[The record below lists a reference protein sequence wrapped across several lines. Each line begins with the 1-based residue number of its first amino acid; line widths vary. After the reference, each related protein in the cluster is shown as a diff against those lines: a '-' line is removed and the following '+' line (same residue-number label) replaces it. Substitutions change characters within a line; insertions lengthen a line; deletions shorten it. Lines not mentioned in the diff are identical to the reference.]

1 MIRRACIALLF
12 MMLSLTAPASADAQ
26 FTASIVELTPTLP
39 TNGATIRLQLQLEN
53 PGATDVDDLRA
64 QFFVSTSPLVGRSQ
78 IDAISNGEL
87 LPTYRTLDSYVASGI
102 DLSSGA
108 STTVPLT
115 TSTRALGLQSDRP
128 GVYTFGVIITAADGS
143 SVRAQTFLPWLPDTN
158 AGKAL
163 GVVPVITLS
172 APPQRAVDGTFLNNS
187 LPISISTGG
196 RLRSQLDAML
206 LVRNAT
212 WLLDPVTLEAVQ
224 ALSGG
229 ARITDGD
236 GVRAASNDEMAAA
249 AQWLTD
255 LRVAAARG
263 QAYAIPAG
271 DLDVRAALKF
281 GHRTLA
287 RDAIISAAPR
297 VASVLGVT
305 SVPLAVQI
313 YGGTVTDSTWE
324 FLKSCGVRVVF
335 ASDDGYAASQ
345 KLYTPS
351 TSMSVAAF
359 GEQAVLVIDQVSS
372 DVLGRTRS
380 EQLRRQQFAAHLLMT
395 YLEQPNKQRT
405 VTIALPQTWS
415 PELDARTSWLFT
427 APWITQTT
435 VDDAD
440 RTPGEPRQ
448 ATVTKATVQQQQ
460 QDRALHQALRV
471 QRLLQRLTTD
481 LDFNTAVRDAVTGIG
496 SRWFTAALAA
506 DAYTKTTNSKLRE
519 LADSVRVV
527 TRGDIVF
534 GGEQGVV
541 PVTVANGLPVAIDVN
556 LRASGLPSVRVAPQE
571 STALHLNAGKR
582 VSVEVP
588 TRVTGSGTAYLQ
600 FWLETPQGSMIGDA
614 VILDIRSAA
623 YARVASYLVATAF
636 VTLLLLI
643 GVNTIRRIRVR
654 RAGTEHTE

>member
-335 ASDDGYAASQ
+335 ASDDGYVASQ

-623 YARVASYLVATAF
+623 YARVASYLVAAAF

>member
-335 ASDDGYAASQ
+335 ASDDGYVASQ

-556 LRASGLPSVRVAPQE
+556 LWASGLPSVRVAPQE

-623 YARVASYLVATAF
+623 YARVASYLVAAAF